1 MTAKS
6 NPVTKGSKSRI
17 LLFNTMG
24 RKLEKFVPIEKGAV
38 RMYSCGPT
46 VYSYPHMGNMFAYI
60 FVDLLRRT
68 LEYNKYKV
76 ISVRNITDVGHLTSQ
91 ADAGEDKMEKEAQK
105 EHKTAYEIA
114 KFYEDAFF
122 RYCDALNCLGPA
134 VSPRATEHIDE
145 MVSLVGELERKGYT
159 YRIDDGIYYD
169 SSKFKDYGALTGM
182 NFEQLNHYLIFGERV
197 DTVPGKKHVTDFAL
211 WKFSPKDA
219 KRQMEWESPWGV
231 GFPGWH
237 IECSAMSMKY
247 LGETFDIHTGGV
259 DHIPIHHTNEI
270 AQSEGATG
278 KKFVNYWMH
287 NEFVLVDGKKMA
299 KSAGNFFTLDDLL
312 KKGYAWRDIR
322 YLLIS
327 VHYRSQPN
335 ITDKSLEGAGGAV
348 KRLSDFIT
356 RLGNAESMKPDDKE
370 AKRAIEE
377 AKDSFIRSINTDLNM
392 PEALK
397 AVFMMVNAVNK
408 LIDRKGLSKRG
419 AKSVL
424 KALLSFDRVLGLRLD
439 EFADM
444 ANGKLDPVVEKLV
457 KLRKE
462 ARKNGNYAFADEIRK
477 RLKDEYGIDVEDTGN
492 GEVIKKAANN

>member
-1 MTAKS
+1 MAAKIK
-6 NPVTKGSKSRI
+6 PVTKGSKGKI

-24 RKLEKFVPIEKGAV
+24 RKLERFVPIEKGVV

-46 VYSYPHMGNMFAYI
+46 VYSYPHMGNMFAYV
-60 FVDLLRRT
+60 FVDILRRT

-76 ISVRNITDVGHLTSQ
+76 INVRNITDVGHLTSQ

-122 RYCDALNCLGPA
+122 RYCDTLNCLRPA
-134 VSPRATEHIDE
+134 VSPRATEHIKE
-145 MVSLVGELERKGYT
+145 MISLVGELEKKGYT
-159 YRIDDGIYYD
+159 YQIEDGIYYD
-169 SSKFKDYGALTGM
+169 SSKFKNYGALTGM
-182 NFEQLNHYLIFGERV
+182 SFEQLNHYLIFGERV
-197 DTVPGKKHVTDFAL
+197 ETVPGKKHVTDFAL
-211 WKFSPKDA
+211 WKFSPKGV
-219 KRQMEWESPWGV
+219 KRQMEWDSPWGV

-247 LGETFDIHTGGV
+247 LGNTFDIHTGGV

-299 KSAGNFFTLDDLL
+299 KSTGNFFTLDDLL
-312 KKGYAWRDIR
+312 NKGYTWREIR

-335 ITDKSLEGAGGAV
+335 ITDKSLEGARGAV
-348 KRLSDFIT
+348 KRLSDFIA
-356 RLGNAESMKPDDKE
+356 RLNSAESTKPNDDEARRAIKE
-370 AKRAIEE
+370 AK
-377 AKDSFIRSINTDLNM
+377 DLFIKSINTDLNM

-397 AVFMMVNAVNK
+397 AVFVMVNAVNK
-408 LIDRKGLSKRG
+408 LIDRKALSKRG
-419 AKSVL
+419 AKAVL
-424 KALLSFDRVLGLRLD
+424 KALLAFDSVMGLKLD
-439 EFADM
+439 EFANM
-444 ANGKLDPVVEKLV
+444 AKGKLDPVVEKLI

-462 ARKNGNYAFADEIRK
+462 ARKNGNYALADEIRK
-477 RLKDEYGIDVEDTGN
+477 RLKDEYRIDIEDAEG
-492 GEVIKKAANN
+492 GEVIKRLDLT